1 MKIEDLT
8 PLKELAFNYA
18 KNILKKDI
26 KLEDIYSII
35 GYVYGVRIQFNFY
48 VEKQDIFIKFE
59 DLGIEYDRRDEYEKE
74 VYTSSINHV
83 IRLLTEEERAS
94 YKIPNISSLLGLRS
108 IGGDSIAKFLHRQI
122 ESFVQTVTGDIN
134 TMDCYYVMNDGI
146 KVVMDM
152 DEETLESEEYFFPN
166 ELLAMSGY
174 EAKELYVDTLA
185 KLEED
190 KKQRYI
196 KNLKNEIRLQEK
208 SLAENKKRLEELE
221 KNKQQQ

>member
-1 MKIEDLT
+1 M
-8 PLKELAFNYA
+8 
-18 KNILKKDI
+18 
-26 KLEDIYSII
+26 
-35 GYVYGVRIQFNFY
+35 
-48 VEKQDIFIKFE
+48 
-59 DLGIEYDRRDEYEKE
+59 GIEYDRRDEYEKE

-122 ESFVQTVTGDIN
+122 ESFAQSVTGDIN

-174 EAKELYVDTLA
+174 DAKELYTDTLA

-196 KNLKNEIRLQEK
+196 KNLKNEIRLQEN
-208 SLAENKKRLEELE
+208 SLAESELLGNKLPSFLIQLPLHLAYMVSIGRRLTRYPQALSLGYSIPT
-221 KNKQQQ
+221 

>member
-1 MKIEDLT
+1 MKIEELT
-8 PLKELAFNYA
+8 PIKELAFNYV
-18 KNILKKDI
+18 KNTLKEDI
-26 KLEDIYSII
+26 KLEDIYSIRVEFDLVKI
-35 GYVYGVRIQFNFY
+35 SFNVD
-48 VEKQDIFIKFE
+48 VEKQDIFIDLE
-59 DLGIEYDRRDEYEKE
+59 DLEIDYDKQNEYEKE

-122 ESFVQTVTGDIN
+122 ESFAQSVTGDIN

-174 EAKELYVDTLA
+174 DAKELYTDTLA

-196 KNLKNEIRLQEK
+196 KNLKNEIRLQEN

-221 KNKQQQ
+221 KNK